1 MFSSSYKSSV
11 TLCSL
16 WTISEDVTNH
26 WSLVKEKHWR
36 LQIQLH
42 ENLNVDPWQGKIVR
56 WWDVQFGFWRPIQI
70 NNTYAIPF
78 AAEQVSSCFLS
89 QNSRRN
95 GEWSWFILFDVFFPC
110 SKLPPGPTGESS
122 KFWPGYWHQF
132 SPEIRVLCRYLQGNH
147 GTSFYVDG
155 GQDQHQ
161 RRSLRQLMG
170 CLGYATLYQLGGVAG
185 TQTSDKLWTGN
196 NVFIYFISLYIYIYV
211 CIYIYPYY
219 NIFIYIYI
227 YIAHIR
233 CTRLYQ
239 ETGIPL
245 PLIR

>member
-95 GEWSWFILFDVFFPC
+95 GEWSWFILFDVFFHAP
-110 SKLPPGPTGESS
+110 SFHPAPLVNPPSS
-122 KFWPGYWHQF
+122 G
-132 SPEIRVLCRYLQGNH
+132 QGT
-147 GTSFYVDG
+147 GTSSAPKSAFFAATSRG
-155 GQDQHQ
+155 IMALPSMSTEAKISTSGAACASSWAAWAT
-161 RRSLRQLMG
+161 RRCTSLVVWLAPKPRTSFGRETMYL
-170 CLGYATLYQLGGVAG
+170 YTLYL
-185 TQTSDKLWTGN
+185 
-196 NVFIYFISLYIYIYV
+196 FIYIYLRMY
-211 CIYIYPYY
+211 IYIYPYY
-219 NIFIYIYI
+219 NIFIYI
-227 YIAHIR
+227 
-233 CTRLYQ
+233 
-239 ETGIPL
+239 
-245 PLIR
+245 